1 MAAPMKQHGHSLNDE
16 SLRTLLCEAE
26 AVVNSCPLTT
36 ETLSVPLSP
45 LPQSPSTLLT
55 GKTKLILPPPGKFQ
69 REDTYYKRRCQRAQ
83 HIANDFWNRWSKEYL
98 QILQLRQKWTHRR
111 RNFTEGDIV
120 LLKDN
125 NSCRNKWPMAKV
137 LTTRRDDEDQ
147 ITSLT
152 VQTGTGTVLD
162 RAVNKLVLLLES
174 PEDRPRIHEEDP
186 EEP

>member
-111 RNFTEGDIV
+111 RNLTEGDIV

-174 PEDRPRIHEEDP
+174 PEDRPRIHEEEP